1 MTGMISSIM
10 LVTNSSVSEVKG
22 IVNGIGIALLSLG
35 GGGGYALA
43 GCGLRLEPKQ
53 RYIIYCHLTCCSSD
67 VIFFCSKR
75 KKKIHD
81 AQGRDGHWIIIS
93 LL

>member
-43 GCGLRLEPKQ
+43 AVVFAWSQNNGTL
-53 RYIIYCHLTCCSSD
+53 
-67 VIFFCSKR
+67 
-75 KKKIHD
+75 
-81 AQGRDGHWIIIS
+81 
-93 LL
+93 